1 MMLRPAAIVLT
12 LAVAAPVVA
21 SADPRPLVVS
31 SSRENDLYKALTAAG
46 HSHTRRDTPAA
57 AVEAAPEGG
66 AVLILANGYPAERAH
81 IPPDLYVRA
90 RAKRLRLY
98 VEYPSHVPEM
108 APGAARQASWSRGV
122 VSSDAFGAALPYLR
136 ILGLHDC
143 RFLPIALP
151 ASVTPHLVL
160 ARVAGFDSAVYGLPK
175 TDVHPILFEHPVGN
189 VLVATT
195 ALSRFVTG
203 RYAPVDAWSNVWSW
217 ILGWLVEQG
226 PPPRIVAAPAVSP
239 SYTREADLPVGASR
253 EAFRRGVKW
262 FSASGLLM
270 HPSWNAR
277 WEQAASNKETDGVD
291 RGMPAGS
298 PIGDGSEGIL
308 EGFSSR
314 IEPDGSQPVRWHR
327 RADCIG
333 ETSGAFGISCAL
345 DRNRRDCEVAERLND
360 YLYFR
365 SELGTGPRNDP
376 SSASNGLL
384 GWSLPTAPHVYYG
397 DDNARALLGT
407 MVAAAT
413 TRSSKWDERI
423 LRAIVGN
430 FRTTGRLGFRG
441 NRLEEGP
448 LQLDGWRSS
457 FESERVNYAPH
468 YESYLWALY
477 LWAYDK
483 TRYGPFLDRA
493 RSAISM
499 TVAAYP
505 HEWRW
510 TNGIQQERA
519 RMLLPLSWLIRVEDT
534 PEHRRWL
541 ATIAKDLL
549 ALQDPSGAIREEI
562 GSAGRGRYGPP
573 KSNAAYG
580 TAEAP
585 LIQTNGDRLTD
596 LLYTSNFAFLGLH
609 EAAAA
614 TGDVTYREASGRL
627 ADYLV
632 RVQARST
639 QLPEFDGAWFR
650 AFDFGRW
657 EYWASNADHGWGAW
671 SVETGWT
678 QAWVATVLGLRE
690 LKTSVWELTNNSQV
704 AKHAAVLIP
713 SMLETP

>member
-1 MMLRPAAIVLT
+1 MTLRPAAIVLA
-12 LAVAAPVVA
+12 LAIAQPVVSSAAP
-21 SADPRPLVVS
+21 RQLVVS
-31 SSRENDLYKALTAAG
+31 SSSENDLYKSIAAG
-46 HSHTRRDTPAA
+46 GRAPIRRDTPAA
-57 AVEAAPEGG
+57 AIEAAPEGG
-66 AVLILANGYPAERAH
+66 AVLILADGYPAERAYV
-81 IPPDLYVRA
+81 PLELYGRA
-90 RAKRLRLY
+90 RSKRLRLY
-98 VEYPSHVPEM
+98 VEYPSHVPALEL
-108 APGAARQASWSRGV
+108 GATRQTSWSRGV
-122 VSSDAFGAALPYLR
+122 VASDAFGASLPRLR

-143 RFLPIALP
+143 HFLPITLP
-151 ASVTPHLVL
+151 GSITPHLVL
-160 ARVAGFDSAVYGLPK
+160 ARVAGFDSAVYGLPE
-175 TDVHPILFEHPVGN
+175 TDVHPMLFEHPAGD
-189 VLVATT
+189 VLVGAT
-195 ALSRFVTG
+195 ALSHFVTG
-203 RYAPVDAWSNVWSW
+203 RYAPVEAWPNVWWW
-217 ILGWLVEQG
+217 ILSWLVEEG
-226 PPPRIVAAPAVSP
+226 TPPKIVAVPAVKP
-239 SYTREADLPVGASR
+239 SFTREADLPAGAGR
-253 EAFRRGVKW
+253 DAFRRGVKW

-270 HPSWNAR
+270 HPSWNTR
-277 WEQAASNKETDGVD
+277 WAQAAGNKEKDGVD

-298 PIGDGSEGIL
+298 ASGDGSEGIL

-333 ETSGAFGISCAL
+333 ETSGAFGVSCAL
-345 DRNRRDCEVAERLND
+345 DRNQRDCGIAERLND

-365 SELGTGPRNDP
+365 SEMGTGPRIDP

-384 GWSLPTAPHVYYG
+384 GWSLPMSPHVYYG

-407 MVAAAT
+407 IVAAAS

-423 LRAIVGN
+423 LRTIVGN

-448 LQLDGWRSS
+448 LQKDGWRTF

-483 TRYGPFLDRA
+483 TRYGPFLERA
-493 RSAISM
+493 KSAIGM

-505 HEWRW
+505 DQWRW

-519 RMLLPLSWLIRVEDT
+519 RMLLPLSWLVRVEDT

-541 ATIAKDLL
+541 ATIARDLL
-549 ALQDPSGAIREEI
+549 ALQDASGAIREEI

-585 LIQTNGDRLTD
+585 LIQTNGDPLTD

-614 TGDVTYREASGRL
+614 TGEATYRDAAQRL
-627 ADYLV
+627 ADYVV
-632 RVQARST
+632 RIQARST
-639 QLPEFDGAWFR
+639 RFPEFDGAWFR
-650 AFDFGRW
+650 AFDYRRW
-657 EYWASNADHGWGAW
+657 DYWASNADHGWGAW

-678 QAWVATVLGLRE
+678 QAWLSTVLGLRE
-690 LKTSVWELTNNSQV
+690 LKTSVWELTSNSQV

-713 SMLETP
+713 SMLEVP